1 VTPHYAPPETLG
13 FAECPSDATLAFKR
27 DPDFLS
33 KLSPIER
40 MVLPYHADFWLRPD
54 QRVPKHA
61 WRYLGF
67 LCGRGWGKSW
77 TIATEINRRVRA
89 GEARNIALVGP
100 TEPRAHEVMV
110 KFLIAT
116 SPPWFKA
123 YEEKGGVSWPNGA
136 HAYVYTAESPE
147 VRGPNFDHAWLTE
160 VAFWPANT
168 GKACFD
174 NVTTA
179 TREGRMQIFWDTT
192 SKGKNALVL
201 ELLAA
206 NEKDPVTCPI
216 IRGSMFDN
224 EWLPIHYLRAEL
236 VKYPPGRRREEEI
249 EGKVYTEAGGALWQD
264 VWFNRSRVPMLPP
277 TKRTARLIA
286 LDPNLTVGK
295 ESDECGFAV
304 GDLIGS
310 DIYLTH
316 DLSAK
321 LSPEAWGDLIVDHC
335 ERGAA
340 GVIYEVNRG
349 GDLLIANIRARA
361 ERRTSPEFPNG
372 WQVREWPLS
381 NDKPFPEFT
390 RGIIYARGVKTQD
403 SKETRAYGPASL
415 TEQGRVHLCG
425 HFAELEAECTTWVPG
440 ETRSPNRLDAFVYLV
455 LELSGLMREKPVQT
469 PAQVSASAATAHA
482 ALQAELRKRMRGA
495 RIGL

>member
-1 VTPHYAPPETLG
+1 VTPNYAHPETPG
-13 FAECPSDATLAFKR
+13 FGDCPSDATLAFKL

-33 KLSPIER
+33 KLSPVER

-54 QRVPKHA
+54 QRVPAHA

-77 TIATEINRRVRA
+77 TIANELNRRVRA

-160 VAFWPANT
+160 VAFWPATT

-192 SKGKNALVL
+192 SKGKNELVL
-201 ELLAA
+201 GLLAA
-206 NEKDPVTCPI
+206 HENDPVTCPI

-224 EWLPIHYLRAEL
+224 EWLPVHYLRAEL
-236 VKYPPGRRREEEI
+236 MKYPPGRRREEEI
-249 EGKVYTEAGGALWQD
+249 EGKVFTEAGGALWAQQ
-264 VWFNRSRVPMLPP
+264 WFDLHRVQILPP
-277 TKRTARLIA
+277 TKYTTRLVA

-295 ESDECGFAV
+295 ESDECGLVV
-304 GDLIGS
+304 GDLIGN
-310 DIYLTH
+310 DIFLTH
-316 DLSAK
+316 DLSDRHA
-321 LSPEAWGDLIVDHC
+321 PRAWASAVVDHC
-335 ERGAA
+335 ERGAS
-340 GVIYEVNRG
+340 GVIFEVNRG
-349 GDLLIANIRARA
+349 GLMVEEILRSEA
-361 ERRTSPEFPNG
+361 ERRTSAAFPNG
-372 WQVREWPLS
+372 WQVRDWPLS
-381 NDKPFPEFT
+381 NGQPFPPFT

-415 TEQGRVHLCG
+415 TEQGRVHAVG
-425 HFAELEAECTTWVPG
+425 TFSKLENECTTWVPG

-469 PAQVSASAATAHA
+469 PGQVSAGAAAAHN
-482 ALQAELRKRMRGA
+482 ALRDELRKRSRGA
-495 RIGL
+495 RVGL